1 MDEGVNQG
9 RDLAL
14 DDEVAGRLEV
24 GDDLSQASA
33 ELKRAQDDIYLCC
46 YVLMWYICY

>member
-33 ELKRAQDDIYLCC
+33 ELKRAQDDMFLCAMC
-46 YVLMWYICY
+46 SNWY